1 MFVIGNRKARAAA
14 LAAALGAG
22 VLAGTPAPAAAAPA
36 ACVLGKWKQTSYT
49 SDTVGVNYRQKTSG
63 AKGVKLTVKR
73 KSLAYDFGGS
83 AREIASIT
91 ATGTKWK
98 GWTQYKGK
106 LTFTAT
112 VKGADA
118 GTMAAKPKSVKG
130 GATGTS
136 RITSPTEGEPLTWRL
151 AENIRGGGSESVAPA
166 KASFTCA
173 GKKLTLKS
181 TITYGAEKT
190 TVKRVF
196 SRVS

>member
-14 LAAALGAG
+14 LAAVLGAG
-22 VLAGTPAPAAAAPA
+22 VLTGTAAPATAAPA
-36 ACVLGKWKQTSYT
+36 ACVLGKWKQTTYS
-49 SDTVGVNYRQKTSG
+49 SDTVGVNYRAKTSG

-73 KSLAYDFGGS
+73 KSLAYDFTGS
-83 AREIASIT
+83 ARENAAIT
-91 ATGTKWK
+91 ASGTKWK

-112 VKGADA
+112 VKGAKA
-118 GTMAAKPKSVKG
+118 GTMTAKPKSVKG

-136 RITSPTEGEPLTWRL
+136 KITSPTAGDPLTWRL
-151 AENIRGGGSESVAPA
+151 AENIRDGGSESVSPA

-173 GKKLTLKS
+173 GKKLTLNS

-196 SRVS
+196 TRIS